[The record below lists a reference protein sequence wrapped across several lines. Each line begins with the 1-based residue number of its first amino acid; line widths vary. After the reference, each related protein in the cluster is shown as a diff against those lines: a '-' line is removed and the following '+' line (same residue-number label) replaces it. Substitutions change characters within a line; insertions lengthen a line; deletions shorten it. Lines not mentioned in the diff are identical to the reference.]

1 MARAYHLGHLVRV
14 AIADGRVSMSGI
26 TKREIKARIAEL
38 QAELEQLRAQV
49 AEREGAIAE
58 LLLLLQK
65 KEQSN
70 A

>member
-1 MARAYHLGHLVRV
+1 
-14 AIADGRVSMSGI
+14 MSGV

-58 LLLLLQK
+58 LMILLQK
-65 KEQSN
+65 KGQAKTWQQPS
-70 A
+70 